1 MAVDFMA
8 TAKKL
13 PSGSWRCL
21 VYSHT
26 ENIRQKDGT
35 VKKKRI
41 YESFTCDDPTAR
53 GKRKCEQI
61 AAEWAANKDAGVTV
75 ENITLGVAYDRY
87 IESKNKTLSPATIR
101 EYKRQRERN
110 LPTLMPLKLK
120 DITCD
125 MIQIAINEEASGKS
139 PKTVRNIHGLLS
151 AVLGVYRPD
160 LQLNTTLPKKVRPEL
175 YIPSDEEIKKL
186 IEYVKNDEME
196 IPILLAA
203 FGPMRRGEICALDSS
218 DIKDGVVHVS
228 KSMVLDSERN
238 WVIKSPKS
246 YSGDRYIRFPDFVLS
261 KLSKNGRIT
270 SLNPSMITDRFR
282 DILKRTGIPHF
293 RFHDLRH
300 YCASVQHAIGIPD
313 AYIMQRGGWGSDR
326 VLKEVYRHA
335 MVDKTSDMDARANDY
350 FENMQH
356 GMQHEIKKA
365 Q

>member
-1 MAVDFMA
+1 MCIAQ
-8 TAKKL
+8 T
-13 PSGSWRCL
+13 
-21 VYSHT
+21 YSL
-26 ENIRQKDGT
+26 I
-35 VKKKRI
+35 
-41 YESFTCDDPTAR
+41 
-53 GKRKCEQI
+53 
-61 AAEWAANKDAGVTV
+61 
-75 ENITLGVAYDRY
+75 
-87 IESKNKTLSPATIR
+87 
-101 EYKRQRERN
+101 
-110 LPTLMPLKLK
+110 
-120 DITCD
+120 
-125 MIQIAINEEASGKS
+125 
-139 PKTVRNIHGLLS
+139 LL
-151 AVLGVYRPD
+151 
-160 LQLNTTLPKKVRPEL
+160 LPKKVRPEL

-300 YCASVQHAIGIPD
+300 YWRKRPT
-313 AYIMQRGGWGSDR
+313 RDR
-326 VLKEVYRHA
+326 H
-335 MVDKTSDMDARANDY
+335 T
-350 FENMQH
+350 
-356 GMQHEIKKA
+356 
-365 Q
+365 

>member
-1 MAVDFMA
+1 MCVAQ
-8 TAKKL
+8 T
-13 PSGSWRCL
+13 
-21 VYSHT
+21 YSL
-26 ENIRQKDGT
+26 I
-35 VKKKRI
+35 
-41 YESFTCDDPTAR
+41 
-53 GKRKCEQI
+53 
-61 AAEWAANKDAGVTV
+61 
-75 ENITLGVAYDRY
+75 
-87 IESKNKTLSPATIR
+87 
-101 EYKRQRERN
+101 
-110 LPTLMPLKLK
+110 
-120 DITCD
+120 
-125 MIQIAINEEASGKS
+125 
-139 PKTVRNIHGLLS
+139 LLS
-151 AVLGVYRPD
+151 L
-160 LQLNTTLPKKVRPEL
+160 KKVRPEL

-326 VLKEVYRHA
+326 V
-335 MVDKTSDMDARANDY
+335 
-350 FENMQH
+350 
-356 GMQHEIKKA
+356 
-365 Q
+365 